1 LLLSIKK
8 NKVGIETMKAYSPE
22 TNKGR
27 TVAIN
32 DIHHST
38 ADQGRKEA
46 KAAAKAMRSQA
57 RQDGKKVCSLGI
69 AE

>member
-1 LLLSIKK
+1 
-8 NKVGIETMKAYSPE
+8 MKAYSPE